1 MACYIYNRPMEYI
14 FQYLERKFGKK
25 KPEMIEPNK
34 KVLKDG
40 YNYAANIQ
48 AIPNTYNIEPAHQPK
63 GLYRNTQH
71 RAALQCAF
79 GGKPIR
85 GFDNMIEALIR
96 GYASIGFERK
106 RSIAIQLLQY
116 LQDELRLIVKL
127 GKCYYFGNVPDER
140 GLFADEE

>member
-1 MACYIYNRPMEYI
+1 M
-14 FQYLERKFGKK
+14 KT
-25 KPEMIEPNK
+25 
-34 KVLKDG
+34 G
-40 YNYAANIQ
+40 YTDLTEA
-48 AIPNTYNIEPAHQPK
+48 
-63 GLYRNTQH
+63 QH

-116 LQDELRLIVKL
+116 LQDDLQLIVKQ
-127 GKCYYFGNVPDER
+127 GKCYHFGSVPDER
-140 GLFADEE
+140 GLFAEEE